1 MTATSLDATYIF
13 GPERFSDLKRLI
25 RATAWCQ
32 CFIHNAM
39 SPVRRR
45 RDEMCPSI
53 EELTAAERLRIRQE
67 FSPFLDEFCIQ
78 RFGGRLGGAHLDGYT
93 KYPALLPHRGRLT
106 ELLIQREHLR
116 QLHAGVEQTHAAFRE
131 RFWILRG
138 RSTVKRVLRGCTTC
152 QRVSPP
158 PYQQRMSELPEMR
171 VEAAGP
177 FVNVGPLLIRGHS
190 PNRLMQKGYSSIFSY
205 IVVRAIHLELVFDV
219 SINSFLCALRR
230 FITRRGRPAIMQ
242 SDNFQTLRQSSH
254 FLQSDFDA
262 LNWKAV

>member
-1 MTATSLDATYIF
+1 MTATSLDATSIF

-32 CFIHNAM
+32 CFIHNAR
-39 SPVRRR
+39 SP
-45 RDEMCPSI
+45 
-53 EELTAAERLRIRQE
+53 RLRIRQAQIQAFGESDTASLHPMKRFQE

-78 RFGGRLGGAHLDGYT
+78 RDV
-93 KYPALLPHRGRLT
+93 LT

-116 QLHAGVEQTHAAFRE
+116 QLHAGVEQTHSALRE
-131 RFWILRG
+131 KFWILRG

-158 PYQQRMSELPEMR
+158 PYKQRMSELLEMR
-171 VEAAGP
+171 VEAVRP
-177 FVNVGPLLIRGHS
+177 FVNVVPLVIRGHS
-190 PNRLMQKGYSSIFSY
+190 PNRLMQKGYACIFSY
-205 IVVRAIHLELVFDV
+205 IVVRAIHLELVSDV
-219 SINSFLCALRR
+219 SIDSFLRALRR

-242 SDNFQTLRQSSH
+242 SDNFQTFRQSSH
-254 FLQSDFDA
+254 FLQSNFDA